1 MSMAPADAV
10 KDLAP
15 AGVLRAAI
23 NYGNG
28 VLAQRGESEQAPR
41 GTASDLAREL
51 GHRLGVPV
59 RFVSF
64 DGAGGV
70 FDAAK
75 AVPPDPQAWDV
86 AFLAIEPVRAAEI
99 AFTAPY
105 VLIEGTYL
113 VRKDAPYKNVAELDA
128 PGRRILVT
136 PKSAYDLYLTRTLQ
150 HAELVRLPPPDA
162 ASLPELFAREKLDAI
177 GGVRQLIGKY
187 ADTNPDLRLL
197 PDSFMEIRQA
207 MGTKPTRAIG
217 ARYLRAFVEEMK
229 ATGFVADAL
238 RRSGQSAT
246 VAPAEA

>member
-1 MSMAPADAV
+1 MSEAPADAV

-28 VLAQRGESEQAPR
+28 VLAQRGPSDQEPR

-51 GHRLGVPV
+51 AKRLGVPV
-59 RFVSF
+59 HFVSF

-75 AVPPDPQAWDV
+75 AVPPDTLAWDI
-86 AFLAIEPVRAAEI
+86 AFLAIEPARAAEI

-113 VRKDAPYKNVAELDA
+113 VRQDAPYNRVAELDA
-128 PGRRILVT
+128 PGKRIAVNA
-136 PKSAYDLYLTRTLQ
+136 KSAYDLFLTRTLK
-150 HAELVRLPPPDA
+150 HAELVRRPPA
-162 ASLPELFAREKLDAI
+162 AADLAGFFAREKLDAL

-187 ADTNPDLRLL
+187 IAANPDFRLL

-207 MGTKPTRAIG
+207 MGTKPGRTAG

-229 ATGFVADAL
+229 ASGFVADAL
-238 RRSGQSAT
+238 KRSGQSAT
-246 VAPAEA
+246 VAPAEG

>member
-1 MSMAPADAV
+1 MTVAPLDAV

-15 AGVLRAAI
+15 AGLLRAAI

-28 VLAQRGESEQAPR
+28 VLAQRGDSEQAPR

-51 GHRLGVPV
+51 GRRLGVPV
-59 RFVSF
+59 HFVSF
-64 DGAGGV
+64 EGAGGV

-75 AVPPDPQAWDV
+75 AVPPDPQAWDI

-113 VRKDAPYKNVAELDA
+113 VRKDSPYQTVADLDR
-128 PGRRILVT
+128 PGARILVT
-136 PKSAYDLYLTRTLQ
+136 PKSAYDLYLTRTLTQ
-150 HAELVRLPPPDA
+150 AELVRLPPPDA
-162 ASLPELFAREKLDAI
+162 ASLADLFAREKLDAI

-187 ADTNPDLRLL
+187 VATNPGLRLL
-197 PDSFMEIRQA
+197 PDSFMDIRQA
-207 MGTKPTRAIG
+207 MGTKPSRSIG

-229 ATGFVADAL
+229 ASGFVAEAL
-238 RRSGQSAT
+238 KRSGQSAT